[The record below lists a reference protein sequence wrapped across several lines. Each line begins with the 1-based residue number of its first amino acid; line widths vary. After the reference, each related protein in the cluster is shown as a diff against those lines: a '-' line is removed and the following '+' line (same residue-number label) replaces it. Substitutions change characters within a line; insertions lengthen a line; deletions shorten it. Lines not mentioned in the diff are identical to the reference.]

1 MTKIS
6 PVMTATF
13 ATITLCVALT
23 ACDQAPAAPTRAPS
37 EPPLAQPTPPP
48 VNTAAL
54 AGAYALTME
63 FSGACAAIPELAA
76 PRLYDV
82 RLEDAAPY
90 PYLGIRIGGG
100 GYTAQT
106 GVGDM
111 WPSVDGRSASLDW
124 NNFDIGGCDGYPEPL
139 SGGRALMVCGG
150 GTARVDGRTILAE
163 MSVEVFIEVGGARQK
178 VCDSTRPF
186 TLTRVTP

>member
-1 MTKIS
+1 MTKGS
-6 PVMTATF
+6 PVIIALF
-13 ATITLCVALT
+13 ATTLCLGLA
-23 ACDQAPAAPTRAPS
+23 ACDQPPAAPTPAFS

-63 FSGACAAIPELAA
+63 FPSACTSIPELST

-100 GYTAQT
+100 GYITPT
-106 GVGDM
+106 GVGDL
-111 WPSVDGRSASLDW
+111 WPSADGRSASLDW
-124 NNFDIGGCDGYPEPL
+124 NNFDIGGCDGFPEPL
-139 SGGRALMVCGG
+139 PGGRALMVCGG
-150 GTARVDGRTILAE
+150 GTASVDGQTIRAE
-163 MSVEVFIEVGGARQK
+163 MSVDVFIEAGGERQK
-178 VCDSTRPF
+178 VCSGTQR
-186 TLTRVTP
+186 LTFSRVTP